1 MAYKYK
7 YTDTSNGNTA
17 MAWNQ
22 RQAIYRLD
30 AKVDVADVITDGT
43 GTLASAT
50 QITAAESVA
59 VLDIPKNCLA
69 FGVMT
74 RIITAST
81 DTTATV
87 DVGID
92 VESPDTNAGDVEGFD
107 AAVDITATA
116 GTNYWSDNA
125 NDAYCLQ
132 LASGK
137 VFTQADTLDILF
149 NNNTTNGVILF
160 MMLIVDMADPA
171 IDP

>member
-43 GTLASAT
+43 GTLTSAT
-50 QITAAESVA
+50 TITATESIA
-59 VLDIPKNCLA
+59 VLDMPKNSLVL
-69 FGVMT
+69 GVMT

-81 DTTATV
+81 ETTATV
-87 DVGID
+87 DVGC
-92 VESPDTNAGDVEGFD
+92 DTAVNSGLVEGFD

-116 GTNYWSDNA
+116 GTNYWSNA
-125 NDAYCLQ
+125 DADLYSMQ
-132 LASGK
+132 IASGM
-137 VFTQADTLDILF
+137 VITTADTLDILF
-149 NNNTTNGVILF
+149 NNNTADGVILF
-160 MMLIVDMADPA
+160 MMLIIDMADPA

>member
-59 VLDIPKNCLA
+59 VLDMPKNSLVL
-69 FGVMT
+69 GVMT

-81 DTTATV
+81 ETTATV
-87 DVGID
+87 DVGC
-92 VESPDTNAGDVEGFD
+92 DTAVNSGLVEGFD

-116 GTNYWSDNA
+116 GTNYWSNA
-125 NDAYCLQ
+125 DADLYSMQ
-132 LASGK
+132 IASGM
-137 VFTQADTLDILF
+137 VITTADTLDILF
-149 NNNTTNGVILF
+149 NNNTADGVILF
-160 MMLIVDMADPA
+160 MMLIIDMADPA

>member
-1 MAYKYK
+1 MAYTYK
-7 YTDTSNGNTA
+7 FLETSNGNAA

-30 AKVDVADVITDGT
+30 AQVNIADVITDGT

-69 FGVMT
+69 LGVMS
-74 RIITAST
+74 RIITDST
-81 DTTATV
+81 DTTATC
-87 DVGID
+87 DVGD
-92 VESPDTNAGDVEGFD
+92 DGDVEGYD
-107 AAVDITATA
+107 AAIDITTTA
-116 GTNYWSDNA
+116 GTNYWSNNA
-125 NDAYCLQ
+125 DDAYCLQ
-132 LASGK
+132 LASGN
-137 VFTQADTLDILF
+137 VYSAVDTLDILF